1 AWQPVILNV
10 ALPPDLV
17 RVETTSI
24 ETRQ

>member
-1 AWQPVILNV
+1 VILNV
-10 ALPPDLV
+10 ALPPNLV

>member
-1 AWQPVILNV
+1 WQPVILNV
-10 ALPPDLV
+10 ALPPNLV